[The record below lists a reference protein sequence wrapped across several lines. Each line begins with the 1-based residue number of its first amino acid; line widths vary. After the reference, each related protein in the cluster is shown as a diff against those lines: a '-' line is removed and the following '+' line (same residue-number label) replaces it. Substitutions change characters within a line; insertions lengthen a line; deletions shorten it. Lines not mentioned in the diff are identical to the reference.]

1 MWFRKKEE
9 EITTRKITEVA
20 IGAGTLEFIY
30 VMLIT
35 WFIFGAQDT
44 FFRTGAPEG
53 FYFVLM
59 LIMLVISASISGVL
73 VLGYPAY
80 LIYLK
85 KIREGIFT
93 LIVTLITLLVYFIL
107 GLILIWMMYPLG

>member
-9 EITTRKITEVA
+9 EITTRKMTEVA

-30 VMLIT
+30 IMLIG
-35 WFIFGAQDT
+35 WFLFGTQDYV
-44 FFRTGAPEG
+44 FGLNAPEG
-53 FYFVLM
+53 FFFVLM
-59 LIMLVISASISGVL
+59 LILLVISAAISGVL
-73 VLGYPAY
+73 VMGYPAY

-93 LIVTLITLLVYFIL
+93 LAVTLLTLFSYFIL
-107 GLILIWMMYPLG
+107 GLILTWLMYPAS